1 MTSRRDAEQR
11 LRQLRAELQR
21 HNHRYY
27 VLDDPEVPDSEYDRL
42 MNELKQLESE
52 HPDLVSPDSPSQ
64 RVGGAAAAEFGEVR
78 HAVPMLSLDNAFSD
92 EDVQGF
98 DRRARDKLE
107 TDAIDYVAEPK
118 LDGLAIS
125 LVYEKGVLVRGATR
139 GDGTT
144 GEDVSANVRTVRAI
158 PLKLMGEGWPALL
171 EVRGEVFMPK
181 KGFEAL
187 NKALSTKGEKTYV
200 NPRNT
205 AAGSLRQLDPRITA
219 SRPLEFYAYAWGEVR
234 PDHLPRRH
242 SEVLEKL
249 RAWGLPVNREIKTVK
264 GAEGCLAYY
273 LAIGKKRDRLPYE
286 IDGVVYKVDRLDYR
300 QELGFVAKAP
310 RWAVAHKFP
319 AQEMMT
325 VLNAVDFQVG
335 RTGALTP
342 TARLEPVFVGGV
354 TVSNATLHNMDEI
367 ERKDIRI
374 GDTVIVRRAGDVIPE
389 VAGVV
394 LARRPKNAKR
404 VRLPAV
410 CPVCGSEV
418 VRPEGEAVARCSG
431 GLFCDAQRKELIRH
445 FASRRAMDVEGLGDK
460 LVEQL
465 VDEKLVS
472 TPADIYRLTA
482 EQLAELERMGEKS
495 AQNLVAAIET
505 SKQRTLARFIF
516 ALGVPDVGETTAADL
531 ANHFRD
537 LEKLL
542 EAAQEY
548 EKRRLK
554 LAALEPKDA
563 EKQLKELELRR
574 VEGIGP
580 VVAEQ
585 VGAFF
590 HQPGNLKVIK
600 ELRKAGVAWP
610 AMPKRAAAAS
620 QPMAGK
626 TFVLTGTLTGMTR
639 DEAKERIQALGGKVA
654 GSVSAKTHY
663 VVVGSEP
670 GSKLREAERLKVP
683 VLDEDAFMRLIG
695 S

>member
-1 MTSRRDAEQR
+1 MASRRDVEKR
-11 LRQLRAELQR
+11 LRELRAELAQ
-21 HNHRYY
+21 HNYRYY
-27 VLDDPEVPDSEYDRL
+27 VLDDPAVPDSEYDRL
-42 MNELKQLESE
+42 MRELKALESQ
-52 HPDLVSPDSPSQ
+52 HPDLVTADSPSQ
-64 RVGGAAAAEFGEVR
+64 RVGGAPAAQFGEVR
-78 HAVPMLSLDNAFSD
+78 HAVPMLSLDNAFSE
-92 EDVQGF
+92 EDLQDF
-98 DRRARDKLE
+98 DRRVREKL
-107 TDAIDYVAEPK
+107 DATEVEYTAEPK

-125 LVYEKGVLVRGATR
+125 LTYEKGVLVRGATR

-144 GEDVSANVRTVRAI
+144 GEDVTQNVRTVRAI

-187 NKALSTKGEKTYV
+187 NKALSAKGEKTYV

-219 SRPLEFYAYAWGEVR
+219 ERPLEFYAYAWGEVR
-234 PDHLPRRH
+234 PNNLPRRH
-242 SEVLEKL
+242 SEVLEKF
-249 RAWGLPVNREIKTVK
+249 RGWGLRVNPEIRTVK
-264 GAEGCLAYY
+264 GAVGCLAYY
-273 LAIGKKRDRLPYE
+273 HSMGKKRDKLPYE

-319 AQEMMT
+319 AEEMMT

-389 VAGVV
+389 VAAVV
-394 LARRPKNAKR
+394 LPKRPKGAKK
-404 VRLPAV
+404 VMLPKA

-431 GLFCDAQRKELIRH
+431 GLFCTAQRKERIRH

-465 VDEKLVS
+465 VDEELVD
-472 TPADIYRLTA
+472 TPADIYKLTTKK
-482 EQLAELERMGEKS
+482 LADLERMGEKS
-495 AQNLVAAIET
+495 AQNLVDAIAKS
-505 SKQRTLARFIF
+505 SKTTLPRFLY
-516 ALGVPDVGETTAADL
+516 ALGISDVGETTAADL
-531 ANHFRD
+531 AKHFGS
-537 LEKLL
+537 LEKL
-542 EAAQEY
+542 EAAAREY
-548 EKRRLK
+548 EKQRL
-554 LAALEPKDA
+554 ALDGAPSREA
-563 EKQLKELELRR
+563 EKKLKELELRG

-585 VGAFF
+585 IGAFF
-590 HQPGNLKVIK
+590 HQAGNRKVIA
-600 ELRKAGVAWP
+600 ELCKAGVVWP
-610 AMPKRAAAAS
+610 AMPKRAAAGA
-620 QPMAGK
+620 QPLVGK
-626 TFVLTGTLTGMTR
+626 TFVLTGTLESMTR
-639 DEAKERIQALGGKVA
+639 DDAKERIQALGGKVS

-663 VVVGSEP
+663 VVAGSEP

-683 VLDEDAFMRLIG
+683 VLDEAAFLKLIG

>member
-1 MTSRRDAEQR
+1 MTSRRDAEHR
-11 LRQLRAELQR
+11 LRDLRKQIEH
-21 HNHRYY
+21 HNYRYY
-27 VLDDPEVPDSEYDRL
+27 VLDDPEVSDSEFDRL
-42 MNELKQLESE
+42 MLELKRLETE
-52 HPDLVSPDSPSQ
+52 HPELVTPDSPSQ
-64 RVGGAAAAEFGEVR
+64 RVGGAPAAGFGEVR
-78 HAVPMLSLDNAFSD
+78 HAVPMLSLDNAFAD
-92 EDVQGF
+92 LDVLDF
-98 DRRARDKLE
+98 DGRAREKLE
-107 TDAIDYVAEPK
+107 VEEIEYVAEPK

-125 LVYEKGVLVRGATR
+125 LVYEQGLLARGATR

-144 GEDVSANVRTVRAI
+144 GEDVTANVRTVRAI
-158 PLKLMGEGWPALL
+158 PLKLMGKGWPALL

-181 KGFEAL
+181 KGFAAL
-187 NKALSTKGEKTYV
+187 NKSLSAKGEKTYV

-219 SRPLEFYAYAWGEVR
+219 ERPLEFFAYGLGEVR
-234 PDHLPRRH
+234 PDTLPRRH
-242 SEVLEKL
+242 SEILARL
-249 RAWGLPVNREIKTVK
+249 REWGLRVSREVTKVK
-264 GAEGCLAYY
+264 GAEGCLKYHRRMAE
-273 LAIGKKRDRLPYE
+273 KRDALPYE
-286 IDGVVYKVDRLDYR
+286 IDGVVYKVDRLDWQ

-319 AQEMMT
+319 AHEEMT
-325 VLNAVDFQVG
+325 VLKAVDFQVG

-394 LARRPKNAKR
+394 LARRPKHAKR
-404 VRLPAV
+404 VKLPAV

-431 GLFCDAQRKELIRH
+431 GLFCDAQRKEGIRH
-445 FASRRAMDVEGLGDK
+445 FASRCAMDIEGLGDK

-465 VDEKLVS
+465 VDEKLVN

-482 EQLAELERMGEKS
+482 KQLAELERMGEKS
-495 AQNLVAAIET
+495 AQNLVDAIET
-505 SKQRTLARFIF
+505 SKHRTLARFIF

-537 LEKLL
+537 LDKLL
-542 EAAQEY
+542 ETAQAY
-548 EKRRLK
+548 EKLRLK
-554 LAALEPKDA
+554 LADLEPKEA
-563 EKQLKELELRR
+563 EKQLRELELRQ

-585 VGAFF
+585 IGAFF
-590 HQPGNLKVIK
+590 HQAGNIKVIK
-600 ELRKAGVAWP
+600 ELRRAGVDWP
-610 AMPKRAAAAS
+610 AMPKRAAAGS
-620 QPMAGK
+620 QPLAGK
-626 TFVLTGTLTGMTR
+626 TFVLTGTLAGMTR
-639 DEAKERIQALGGKVA
+639 DEAKERIQGLGGKVA

-683 VLDEDAFMRLIG
+683 VLDEDAFLRLIG

>member
-1 MTSRRDAEQR
+1 MASRRDVEKR
-11 LRQLRAELQR
+11 LRELRAELAQ

-27 VLDDPEVPDSEYDRL
+27 VLDDPSVPDSEYDRL
-42 MNELKQLESE
+42 MLELKALESQ
-52 HPDLVSPDSPSQ
+52 HPDLISTDSPSQ
-64 RVGGAAAAEFGEVR
+64 RVGGAPVAEFGEVR

-92 EDVQGF
+92 EDVQEF
-98 DRRARDKLE
+98 DRRVREKL
-107 TDAIDYVAEPK
+107 DATEVEYTAEPK

-125 LVYEKGVLVRGATR
+125 LVYEKGVLIRGATR

-144 GEDVSANVRTVRAI
+144 GEDVTANVRTVRAI
-158 PLKLMGEGWPALL
+158 PLRLMGEGWPALL

-187 NKALSTKGEKTYV
+187 NKALGAKGEKTYV

-219 SRPLEFYAYAWGEVR
+219 ERPLAFYAYAWGEVQ
-234 PDHLPRRH
+234 PSTLPRRH
-242 SEVLEKL
+242 SAVLEKF
-249 RAWGLPVNREIKTVK
+249 RRWGLRVNPEIKTVK
-264 GAEGCLAYY
+264 GAEGCLTYY
-273 LAIGKKRDRLPYE
+273 QAIGKKRDSLPYE

-325 VLNAVDFQVG
+325 VLKAVDFQVG

-389 VAGVV
+389 VAAVV
-394 LARRPKNAKR
+394 LAKRPKGAKK
-404 VRLPAV
+404 VTLPKT

-431 GLFCDAQRKELIRH
+431 GLFCTAQRKERIRH

-465 VDEKLVS
+465 VDEELVD
-472 TPADIYRLTA
+472 TPADIFKLTA
-482 EQLAELERMGEKS
+482 KKLADLERMGEKS
-495 AQNLVAAIET
+495 AQNLVDAIAKA
-505 SKQRTLARFIF
+505 SKTTLPRFLY
-516 ALGVPDVGETTAADL
+516 ALGISDVGETTAADL
-531 ANHFRD
+531 AKHFGS
-537 LEKLL
+537 LEKL
-542 EAAQEY
+542 EAAAREY
-548 EKRRLK
+548 EKQRL
-554 LAALEPKDA
+554 ALDGVPAREA
-563 EKQLKELELRR
+563 EKKLKELELRG

-590 HQPGNLKVIK
+590 HQAGNRKVIA
-600 ELRKAGVAWP
+600 ELRKQGVEWP
-610 AMPKRAAAAS
+610 AMPKRAAAGA
-620 QPMAGK
+620 QPLAGK
-626 TFVLTGTLTGMTR
+626 TFVLTGTLESMTR
-639 DEAKERIQALGGKVA
+639 DDAKERIQSLGGKVS

-663 VVVGSEP
+663 VVAGSEP

-683 VLDEDAFMRLIG
+683 VLDEAAFLKLIE

>member
-1 MTSRRDAEQR
+1 MASRRDVDKR
-11 LRQLRAELQR
+11 LRELRAELAQ

-27 VLDDPEVPDSEYDRL
+27 VLDDPAVPDSEYDRL
-42 MNELKQLESE
+42 MRELKALESQ
-52 HPDLVSPDSPSQ
+52 HPDLVTPDSPSQ
-64 RVGGAAAAEFGEVR
+64 RVGGAPAAQFGEVR
-78 HAVPMLSLDNAFSD
+78 HAVPMLSLDNAFGE
-92 EDVQGF
+92 EDLQGF
-98 DRRARDKLE
+98 DRRVREKLDARE
-107 TDAIDYVAEPK
+107 VEYTAEPK

-125 LVYEKGVLVRGATR
+125 LVYEKGMLIRGATR
-139 GDGTT
+139 GDGST
-144 GEDVSANVRTVRAI
+144 GEDVTQNIRTVRAI
-158 PLKLMGEGWPALL
+158 PLRLMGAGWPALL
-171 EVRGEVFMPK
+171 EVRGEVFMSK

-187 NKALSTKGEKTYV
+187 NKTLSAKGEKTYV

-219 SRPLEFYAYAWGEVR
+219 ERPLEFYAYAWGEVR
-234 PDHLPRRH
+234 PNSLPRRH
-242 SEVLEKL
+242 SEMLEKF
-249 RAWGLPVNREIKTVK
+249 RSWGLRVNPEIKTVQ

-273 LAIGKKRDRLPYE
+273 QAMGKKRDSLPYE

-389 VAGVV
+389 VAAVV
-394 LARRPKNAKR
+394 LAKRPKGAKK
-404 VRLPAV
+404 VTLPKT

-431 GLFCDAQRKELIRH
+431 GLFCTAQRKERILH

-465 VDEKLVS
+465 VDAKLVD
-472 TPADIYRLTA
+472 TPADIFKLTMKK
-482 EQLAELERMGEKS
+482 LADLERMGEKS
-495 AQNLVAAIET
+495 AQNLVDAIAKS
-505 SKQRTLARFIF
+505 SKTTLPRFLY
-516 ALGVPDVGETTAADL
+516 ALGISDVGETTAADL
-531 ANHFRD
+531 AKHFGS
-537 LEKLL
+537 LEKL
-542 EAAQEY
+542 EAAARDY
-548 EKRRLK
+548 EKQRL
-554 LAALEPKDA
+554 ALDGAPPRET
-563 EKQLKELELRR
+563 EKKLKELELRG

-585 VGAFF
+585 IGAFF
-590 HQPGNLKVIK
+590 HQAGNRKVIA
-600 ELRKAGVAWP
+600 ELCKAGVTWP
-610 AMPKRAAAAS
+610 AMPKQTAAGA
-620 QPMAGK
+620 QPLVGK
-626 TFVLTGTLTGMTR
+626 TFVLTGTLGSMTR
-639 DEAKERIQALGGKVA
+639 DDAKERIQALGGKVS

-663 VVVGSEP
+663 VVAGSEP

-683 VLDEDAFMRLIG
+683 VLDEAAFLKLIG
-695 S
+695 P